1 MQSSNRWTTRRV
13 LPNLISDLSLSLGS
27 GHPGVPLG
35 IYLHV
40 LLLRSGTASHH
51 PTTPSPPLSSA
62 LSALCLRSSLF
73 LLSDLSSN
81 IIPAAAAKSLQ
92 SCPTLCDPHRWQ
104 PTRLPHPWDSP
115 GKNTVL
121 LFSLL
126 MAVSRAVFCPFC
138 QRRVSRRQGQYL
150 PCSQLELQKLV
161 QSPAHIENQETRLRE
176 GRKVGRKKNR
186 KKAKCYSR
194 SAEEI
199 LGKVSVL

>member
-1 MQSSNRWTTRRV
+1 MYCY
-13 LPNLISDLSLSLGS
+13 LG
-27 GHPGVPLG
+27 L
-35 IYLHV
+35 V
-40 LLLRSGTASHH
+40 LL
-51 PTTPSPPLSSA
+51 PTTPPPPSPPLLPT
-62 LSALCLRSSLF
+62 LSALCPRPSLL
-73 LLSDLSSN
+73 LLSGLGSN

-92 SCPTLCDPHRWQ
+92 SCLTLCDPHRWQ

-126 MAVSRAVFCPFC
+126 IAVSWAVFCPFC
-138 QRRVSRRQGQYL
+138 QRRVSRRQGQCL

-176 GRKVGRKKNR
+176 GRTVRTKKNR